1 MSIPRSLRCS
11 IAAKLLIGC
20 GTIEDNAWTSGIPPE
35 DAYAIRDVVHAAHPE
50 CKIYGYH
57 KSSDPAHWPGIYC
70 DTSCR
75 TYLVRRTRSGWKI
88 ADVDIVTV
96 VQSRNGSNQSMKP
109 TAPLRNR
116 LMCLRRH
123 PDFVR
128 SRLPSAICVFALTH
142 SRRNLVTLPW
152 LISFSL
158 DEAASLF
165 NGTS

>member
-11 IAAKLLIGC
+11 IAAMLLIGC
-20 GTIEDNAWTSGIPPE
+20 GTIEDNAWASGIPPE

-88 ADVDIVTV
+88 VDVDIVTV

-116 LMCLRRH
+116 LIVFATTPWISSRCPATLVR
-123 PDFVR
+123 FTSQR
-128 SRLPSAICVFALTH
+128 SRTP
-142 SRRNLVTLPW
+142 RRNVVQR
-152 LISFSL
+152 
-158 DEAASLF
+158 
-165 NGTS
+165 

>member
-1 MSIPRSLRCS
+1 MQNLRLSQIFGPC
-11 IAAKLLIGC
+11 ALAWNLLRYQLQ
-20 GTIEDNAWTSGIPPE
+20 NVSRAP
-35 DAYAIRDVVHAAHPE
+35 
-50 CKIYGYH
+50 
-57 KSSDPAHWPGIYC
+57 
-70 DTSCR
+70 
-75 TYLVRRTRSGWKI
+75 TRSGWKI

-116 LMCLRRH
+116 L
-123 PDFVR
+123 
-128 SRLPSAICVFALTH
+128 IVFDD
-142 SRRNLVTLPW
+142 TLPW